1 MHRSNVHLLSKSKEA
16 TNMIKT
22 KSIYKPI
29 EEDDGLRV
37 LITRFYPRGVKR
49 EKYDIWVRELA
60 PSAELLK
67 RYKNTE
73 INWNDFKITL
83 LSELSDSIDSIEAIH
98 ALRTRNNMENI
109 TLLCYEKDGCPC
121 HRHMI
126 RDLIEEPILLESKF
140 VPEYANNH
148 ESTSVKIHVTDEEY
162 LVIP

>member
-1 MHRSNVHLLSKSKEA
+1 
-16 TNMIKT
+16 MIKT

-29 EEDDGLRV
+29 EEEDGLRV
-37 LITRFYPRGVKR
+37 LITRWYPRGVKR

-73 INWNDFKITL
+73 VDWDDFKITL
-83 LSELSDSIDSIEAIH
+83 LSELRDNMDSVEAIH
-98 ALRTRNNMENI
+98 ALQARSNMQDI

-121 HRHMI
+121 HRHMV
-126 RDLIEEPILLESKF
+126 RELVEDPRLLQSKF
-140 VPEYANNH
+140 VPENTNNQKSTPMEIHIAN
-148 ESTSVKIHVTDEEY
+148 KKR

>member
-1 MHRSNVHLLSKSKEA
+1 
-16 TNMIKT
+16 MIKT
-22 KSIYKPI
+22 KSIYKPV
-29 EEDDGLRV
+29 EEEDGLRI

-83 LSELSDSIDSIEAIH
+83 LSELRDSIDSVEVIH
-98 ALRTRNNMENI
+98 ALQARSNMQNI

-126 RDLIEEPILLESKF
+126 KDLIEEPILLESKF
-140 VPEYANNH
+140 VSENTDNQKLTPM
-148 ESTSVKIHVTDEEY
+148 KIHVSDKEC